1 MSPLSP
7 PPAAASA
14 LHGPAPGVPAA
25 ADATRA
31 GIASAA
37 EQFEAVIIR
46 QMLAA
51 MRQARL
57 SEDFLGSQATD
68 NFRELADARLADSIA
83 AQRRFG
89 VASLVEAQLGKSQGE
104 QR

>member
-14 LHGPAPGVPAA
+14 LHGPAPGVPA

-68 NFRELADARLADSIA
+68 NFRELADARLADAIA